1 MTFNLIQCCKSC
13 YDQKLLTWYWDKVY
27 SNNNIETMALY
38 FKHQNNF
45 RTLKLMMSQ
54 QAHIFSRIL
63 VIARCGKLFL
73 FPVKINII
81 KHKCQLT
88 KQKNAALLAQG
99 PQCFHLSVFFGGHI
113 RRLMADGHKTTE
125 LWTSLW
131 PKDPSRYPY
140 LELLRSS
147 QLFFHQVL

>member
-1 MTFNLIQCCKSC
+1 
-13 YDQKLLTWYWDKVY
+13 
-27 SNNNIETMALY
+27 MALY

-45 RTLKLMMSQ
+45 RTLKLMMSL

-88 KQKNAALLAQG
+88 KQKNTALLAQG
-99 PQCFHLSVFFGGHI
+99 PQCFHLSVFCLGHI
-113 RRLMADGHKTTE
+113 RQSMADGHKTTE
-125 LWTSLW
+125 L
-131 PKDPSRYPY
+131 
-140 LELLRSS
+140 
-147 QLFFHQVL
+147 